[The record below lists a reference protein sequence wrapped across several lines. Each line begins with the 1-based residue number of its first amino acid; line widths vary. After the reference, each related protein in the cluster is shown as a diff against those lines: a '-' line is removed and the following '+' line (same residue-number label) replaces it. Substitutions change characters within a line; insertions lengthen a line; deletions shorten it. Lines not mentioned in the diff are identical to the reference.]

1 MYIGKSILKTS
12 KRLNKLLF
20 WFLNIQFLQF
30 YVSQFAILIALCTIC
45 SYLGEK
51 KDHANTK

>member
-12 KRLNKLLF
+12 KRLNKLVF

-51 KDHANTK
+51 KDHANAK